1 MGYKPVNEGYK
12 NLMEGKMNR
21 IGFMLLGMA
30 LVVFYVSGCGKK
42 PQPVTEKPP
51 VTEETKTEPQDT
63 SGRIPTGEVSE
74 ETTPAGFQKIY
85 FDFDRYYIRDD
96 AKGALEQN
104 ARVLKGNNSMR
115 ILIEGHCD
123 ERGTVEYNLALGER
137 RAAAARQYLM
147 DLGVEGSRIST
158 ISYGKERP
166 VAFGHD
172 ESSWQQ
178 NRRGE
183 FVTR

>member
-1 MGYKPVNEGYK
+1 MK
-12 NLMEGKMNR
+12 R
-21 IGFMLLGMA
+21 IGLLLLGMA
-30 LVVFYVSGCGKK
+30 LMGFYVAGCGKK
-42 PQPVTEKPP
+42 AQPVTEKPP
-51 VTEETKTEPQDT
+51 VTEPQTEPQDT

-74 ETTPAGFQKIY
+74 EPTPSGFQKIY

-96 AKGALEQN
+96 AKGALENN
-104 ARVLKGNNSMR
+104 ARVLKANSNTR

-147 DLGVEGSRIST
+147 DLGIEGGRIST

-183 FVTR
+183 FVTK

>member
-1 MGYKPVNEGYK
+1 MK
-12 NLMEGKMNR
+12 R
-21 IGFMLLGMA
+21 IGLLLLGMA
-30 LVVFYVSGCGKK
+30 LVAFYFSGCGKK
-42 PQPVTEKPP
+42 PQPVTEKPAP
-51 VTEETKTEPQDT
+51 QEETKSEPQDT
-63 SGRIPTGEVSE
+63 SGRVEPGEVTE
-74 ETTPAGFQKIY
+74 ETIPSGFQKIY

-96 AKGALEQN
+96 AKAALEQN
-104 ARVLKGNNSMR
+104 ARVLKANSNMR

-137 RAAAARQYLM
+137 RAASARQYLL
-147 DLGVEGSRIST
+147 DLGIDGSRIST
-158 ISYGKERP
+158 VSYGKERP

-183 FVTR
+183 FVTK

>member
-1 MGYKPVNEGYK
+1 MK
-12 NLMEGKMNR
+12 R
-21 IGFMLLGMA
+21 IGVLLLGLA
-30 LVVFYVSGCGKK
+30 LLGFYLAGCGKK

-51 VTEETKTEPQDT
+51 VTEPQPEPQDT
-63 SGRIPTGEVSE
+63 SGRIEPGEVTE
-74 ETTPAGFQKIY
+74 EPVPTTFQKIY
-85 FDFDRYYIRDD
+85 FDFDKYYIRDD
-96 AKGALEQN
+96 AKAALENN
-104 ARVLKGNNSMR
+104 ARVLKGSSNMR

-147 DLGVEGSRIST
+147 DLGIDGSRIST
-158 ISYGKERP
+158 VSYGKERP

-172 ESSWQQ
+172 EADWQQ

-183 FVTR
+183 FVTK

>member
-1 MGYKPVNEGYK
+1 MK
-12 NLMEGKMNR
+12 R
-21 IGFMLLGMA
+21 IGLLLLGMA
-30 LVVFYVSGCGKK
+30 LVLVYAGGCGKK
-42 PQPVTEKPP
+42 PQPAAEKPP
-51 VTEETKTEPQDT
+51 VTDTKTEPQDT
-63 SGRIPTGEVSE
+63 SGRIQPGDVDVEPTA
-74 ETTPAGFQKIY
+74 TTFQKIY
-85 FDFDRYYIRDD
+85 FDFDRYYVRDD
-96 AKGALEQN
+96 AKAALENN
-104 ARVLKGNNSMR
+104 AKVLRGNKNMR

-137 RAAAARQYLM
+137 RASSARQYLI
-147 DLGVEGSRIST
+147 DLGIEGNRIST

-172 ESSWQQ
+172 EAAWQQ

>member
-1 MGYKPVNEGYK
+1 MK
-12 NLMEGKMNR
+12 R
-21 IGFMLLGMA
+21 IGLLLLGLA
-30 LVVFYVSGCGKK
+30 LVGFYMAGCGKK
-42 PQPVTEKPP
+42 PKPVAEKPAP
-51 VTEETKTEPQDT
+51 QEETKTQPQDT
-63 SGRIPTGEVSE
+63 SGRITPGEVTE
-74 ETTPAGFQKIY
+74 ETTPSGFQKIY

-96 AKGALEQN
+96 AKAALEQN
-104 ARVLKGNNSMR
+104 ARVLKANSNMR

-137 RAAAARQYLM
+137 RAASARQYLL
-147 DLGVEGSRIST
+147 DLGIDGSRIST
-158 ISYGKERP
+158 VSYGKERP

-183 FVTR
+183 FVTK

>member
-1 MGYKPVNEGYK
+1 MK
-12 NLMEGKMNR
+12 R
-21 IGFMLLGMA
+21 IGFLLLGTA
-30 LVVFYVSGCGKK
+30 LVGFYVAGCGKK
-42 PQPVTEKPP
+42 AQPVTEKPP
-51 VTEETKTEPQDT
+51 VTDTQTQPQDT
-63 SGRIPTGEVSE
+63 SGRVETGEVSE
-74 ETTPAGFQKIY
+74 ETIPSGFQKIY

-96 AKGALEQN
+96 AKAALENN
-104 ARVLKGNNSMR
+104 ARVLKGNANMR

-147 DLGVEGSRIST
+147 DLGIEGSRIST

-178 NRRGE
+178 NRRDE
-183 FVTR
+183 FVTK

>member
-1 MGYKPVNEGYK
+1 MK
-12 NLMEGKMNR
+12 R
-21 IGFMLLGMA
+21 IGLLLLGMA
-30 LVVFYVSGCGKK
+30 LLLVYVAGCGKK
-42 PQPVTEKPP
+42 PQPTTTEKPP
-51 VTEETKTEPQDT
+51 VTETKPAEQDT
-63 SGRIPTGEVSE
+63 SGRVPPEEVKEEPTPS
-74 ETTPAGFQKIY
+74 GFQKIY

-96 AKGALEQN
+96 AKSALENN
-104 ARVLKGNNSMR
+104 ARVLKASPNLR

-166 VAFGHD
+166 NAFGHD
-172 ESSWQQ
+172 EGSWQQ
-178 NRRGE
+178 NRRAE
-183 FVTR
+183 FVNR

>member
-1 MGYKPVNEGYK
+1 LKPENETKVKKLNG
-12 NLMEGKMNR
+12 GKMKR
-21 IGFMLLGMA
+21 IGLLLFGLA
-30 LVVFYVSGCGKK
+30 LVGFYLAGCGKK
-42 PQPVTEKPP
+42 PKPVAEKPP
-51 VTEETKTEPQDT
+51 VTEETKTQPKDT
-63 SGRIPTGEVSE
+63 TGRVPTEEVKE
-74 ETTPAGFQKIY
+74 EKTPSGFQKVY
-85 FDFDRYYIRDD
+85 FDFDKYYIRDD
-96 AKGALEQN
+96 AKTALENN
-104 ARVLKGNNSMR
+104 ARVLKGNKNMR

-147 DLGVEGSRIST
+147 DLGIEASRIT
-158 ISYGKERP
+158 TVSYGKERP
-166 VAFGHD
+166 IAFGHD